1 MQSNISIWVL
11 YKVITLSVGL
21 LCTYMGY
28 RLLIKGIFDGGSDIT
43 AAWSND
49 KKLIIKRA
57 SPGVIFALVGF
68 GIIVINFVVSGYS
81 FKATSNHNG
90 PVDSTK
96 KSYISAEKDTDLEK
110 DNFIQIYCLTP
121 SQLEQT
127 KTDITSAKKFSK
139 NNMDNNDGKKARKS
153 TINES
158 VNRAINPDSN
168 QSAEKTFMND
178 NTISQQADFHQH

>member
-28 RLLIKGIFDGGSDIT
+28 RLLLKGIFDGGSDIT

-96 KSYISAEKDTDLEK
+96 TSYISAEKGTDLEK
-110 DNFIQIYCLTP
+110 DNFIQIYCITP

-127 KTDITSAKKFSK
+127 KTDTTSAKKISK
-139 NNMDNNDGKKARKS
+139 KNIDNNDGKKTSKS

-158 VNRAINPDSN
+158 VNRAINSDSN

-178 NTISQQADFHQH
+178 NAISQQADFHQH

>member
-1 MQSNISIWVL
+1 MQSNISIWVI

-28 RLLIKGIFDGGSDIT
+28 RLLLKGIFDGGSDIT

-81 FKATSNHNG
+81 FKSTTNNNG
-90 PVDSTK
+90 FTNSGETAYRAV
-96 KSYISAEKDTDLEK
+96 EKGVHQENDRL
-110 DNFIQIYCLTP
+110 IQIYCLTP
-121 SQLEQT
+121 SQLEST
-127 KTDITSAKKFSK
+127 KNDTSSVINPSNKSTSRHQ
-139 NNMDNNDGKKARKS
+139 GKQKTSRS

-158 VNRAINPDSN
+158 INRAIIPDSK
-168 QSAEKTFMND
+168 QIDEKNFIND
-178 NTISQQADFHQH
+178 NAISQQADYQR